1 MQLRA
6 SRSSCMSE
14 ILKGTRV
21 LDFGRYIAG
30 PFCATLL
37 ADLGADVIRIE
48 KPTGGEDR
56 YTVPISELGEGAYHV
71 QIARNKRGMTLDLSS
86 EESREVVRRLV
97 RTADVVIANLPFP
110 ALKKLGLDY
119 ETLCEIKPDIIL
131 TTGSAF
137 GSTGPYAARGG
148 FDTVAQAMSGS
159 MFLSGTPGAPAK
171 SFAPYC
177 DFGTAALSAFGT
189 LAALI
194 HKINTGEGQV
204 VEGTL
209 LGTALAFNNAAL
221 MEEAVLGLGR
231 QGTGTR
237 GQYNAPTDSFQTR
250 DGWVT
255 VQIVGDGLFKR
266 WAELMND
273 GHWLDDPRF
282 ATDQLRGDH
291 GEIIGERMARW
302 CAGRSNEQAVTELAR
317 AGIPCGELL
326 SPKELLENEQVVE
339 GHLFKKMDYPG
350 VREGAPVADH
360 PVRYSKTPVGE
371 FRRAPT
377 LGEHTDEILVELGYN
392 LVEISNLRVNAVI

>member
-1 MQLRA
+1 
-6 SRSSCMSE
+6 MSN
-14 ILKGTRV
+14 ILKGVRV

-48 KPTGGEDR
+48 KPSGGEDR
-56 YTVPISELGEGAYHV
+56 YTVPISEHGEGAYHV
-71 QIARNKRGMTLDLSS
+71 QIARNKRGMTLNLTS
-86 EESREVVRRLV
+86 EQGREIVRRLV
-97 RTADVVIANLPFP
+97 KTADVVVVNLPAP

-119 ETLCEIKPDIIL
+119 DTLCEVKPDIIL

-159 MFLSGTPGAPAK
+159 MYLNGTPGSPAK
-171 SFAPYC
+171 SYAPYC

-189 LAALI
+189 LAALM
-194 HKINTGEGQV
+194 HRSKTGEGQV

-231 QGTGTR
+231 EGTSTR
-237 GQYNAPTDSFQTR
+237 GQYNAPTDSFKTS

-255 VQIVGDGLFKR
+255 VQIVGNGLFKR
-266 WAELMND
+266 WADLM
-273 GHWLDDPRF
+273 GEEHWLEDPRF

-291 GEIIGERMARW
+291 GDIVSERMAQW
-302 CAGRSNEQAVTELAR
+302 CSQRTSEQTTRELAG

-326 SPKELLENEQVVE
+326 TPREVIENEQVVE
-339 GHLFKKMDYPG
+339 TDLLKKTDYPG
-350 VREGAPVADH
+350 VRGGAPVAGH
-360 PVRYSKTPVGE
+360 PVRYSRTPVGN

-377 LGEHTDEILVELGYN
+377 LSEHTSEILVELGYSADE
-392 LVEISNLRVNAVI
+392 VTSLRDQQVI

>member
-1 MQLRA
+1 
-6 SRSSCMSE
+6 MSD
-14 ILKGTRV
+14 ILKGVRV

-56 YTVPISELGEGAYHV
+56 YTVPISENGEGAYHV
-71 QIARNKRGMTLDLSS
+71 QIARNKRGLTLSLSS
-86 EESREVVRRLV
+86 EDGREIVRRLV
-97 RTADVVIANLPFP
+97 ESADVVIANLPFP

-159 MFLSGTPGAPAK
+159 MYLNGTPGAPAK

-194 HKINTGEGQV
+194 HKANTGEGQM

-221 MEEAVLGLGR
+221 MEEAVLSLGR

-237 GQYNAPTDSFQTR
+237 GQYNAPTDSFKTR
-250 DGWVT
+250 DGWVA

-266 WAELMND
+266 WADLMNET
-273 GHWLDDPRF
+273 HWLEDPRF
-282 ATDQLRGDH
+282 ASDQARGDH
-291 GEIIGERMARW
+291 GEIISERMARW
-302 CAGRSNEQAVTELAR
+302 CAQRSKEQAVSELVR

-326 SPKELLENEQVVE
+326 SPKELLENEQVVGANLLKE
-339 GHLFKKMDYPG
+339 IDYPG
-350 VREGAPVADH
+350 VRSAAPVAEH
-360 PVRYSKTPVGE
+360 PVRYSKAPVGE

-377 LGEHTDEILVELGYN
+377 LGEHTDEILVELGYGKD
-392 LVEISNLRVNAVI
+392 EISNMRAKAVV

>member
-1 MQLRA
+1 
-6 SRSSCMSE
+6 MSE
-14 ILKGTRV
+14 ILRGVRV

-56 YTVPISELGEGAYHV
+56 YTVPISEQGEGAYHV
-71 QIARNKRGMTLDLSS
+71 QIARNKRGMTLSLSS
-86 EESREVVRRLV
+86 AEGREIVRRLV
-97 RTADVVIANLPFP
+97 KTADVVIANLPFP

-137 GSTGPYAARGG
+137 GSIGPYAARGG

-159 MFLSGTPGAPAK
+159 MYLNGAPGAPAK

-177 DFGTAALSAFGT
+177 DFGTAALTAFGT

-194 HKINTGEGQV
+194 HKTNTGEGQI

-221 MEEAVLGLGR
+221 MEEAALSLGR
-231 QGTGTR
+231 QGSGTR
-237 GQYNAPTDSFQTR
+237 GQYNAPTDSFKTR
-250 DGWVT
+250 DGWVA

-266 WAELMND
+266 WAELMSETQ
-273 GHWLDDPRF
+273 WLEDPRF
-282 ATDQLRGDH
+282 ANDQLRGDH
-291 GEIIGERMARW
+291 GEIVSERMARW
-302 CAGRSNEQAVTELAR
+302 CAERSNEQAVSELVR

-326 SPKELLENEQVVE
+326 SPKELLVNEQVVE
-339 GHLFKKMDYPG
+339 ANLFKETDYPG
-350 VREGAPVADH
+350 VLRAAPVADH
-360 PVRYSKTPVGE
+360 PVRYSKAPVGE

-377 LGEHTDEILVELGYN
+377 LGEHTDEILAEIGYN
-392 LVEISNLRVNAVI
+392 KDEISSLRVNEVI